1 MGPIMTPT
9 GVPTKAITEF
19 PTEIQI
25 EYPTAKIEDPAKELT
40 PAPTPELTSLTL
52 IEINDEEEEEGYD
65 DDADDTIANQFND
78 NAGNYEVKQDDV
90 TTGDDDLYGRK
101 LEDIYPTTDQAVYY

>member
-1 MGPIMTPT
+1 MNFLTI
-9 GVPTKAITEF
+9 ITF
-19 PTEIQI
+19 N
-25 EYPTAKIEDPAKELT
+25 L
-40 PAPTPELTSLTL
+40 LVVTSLTL
-52 IEINDEEEEEGYD
+52 IEINDEEGEEGYD

-90 TTGDDDLYGRK
+90 TTGDDDDDDLYGRK